1 MYNAR
6 ARKVPIITIRLQLMK
21 LYKYILKNGP
31 NNRLIKKS
39 PLICHQAPTNTNK
52 T

>member
-21 LYKYILKNGP
+21 LYKYALKNRP

-39 PLICHQAPTNTNK
+39 PLTLSSSPD
-52 T
+52 

>member
-6 ARKVPIITIRLQLMK
+6 ARKVPMITIRLQLMK
-21 LYKYILKNGP
+21 LYKYVLKNGP

-39 PLICHQAPTNTNK
+39 PLTLSSSPD
-52 T
+52 